1 MTDRSFTIAR
11 ADDRALIGAVVHRYA
26 HTARD
31 KMDFADML
39 GLFTA
44 DAVLVLP
51 DGTAVPPS
59 DLGKV
64 IRGGEAAFIRHHI
77 TTVDICFT
85 ADDEADSD
93 TFFFA
98 ITDEAAP
105 DHWGYWHDTFRR
117 QPEGHWLIERREIKV
132 DGAAPTSW
140 FHRTYIQPNS

>member
-1 MTDRSFTIAR
+1 MTERSFTRAR
-11 ADDRALIGAVVHRYA
+11 TDDRALIHAVVHRYA

-39 GLFTA
+39 ALFTT

-51 DGTAVPPS
+51 DGTPIPPS
-59 DLGKV
+59 ELGKV
-64 IRGGEAAFIRHHI
+64 IRDGEAAYIRHHI

-85 ADDEADSD
+85 GPTEAQVD

-105 DHWGYWHDTFRR
+105 DHWGMWRDTFRK
-117 QPEGHWLIERREIKV
+117 QADTSWLIRERAIVVE
-132 DGAAPTSW
+132 GSAPSGW
-140 FHRTYIQPNS
+140 FHRTYVAQV